1 MPLAELRLRLDL
13 LKMERQA
20 EEQERRMH
28 ILQEKQKQEEL
39 LQKRLEAIELHSR
52 ALAEAAAI
60 RLRKC
65 WTLSSLQENNSWH

>member
-13 LKMERQA
+13 LKVERQT
-20 EEQERRMH
+20 EEQERRMQ

-60 RLRKC
+60 RSRKR
-65 WTLSSLQENNSWH
+65 